1 MSRRYLGVE
10 LGSTRIK
17 AVLIDETFSPVAAGA
32 FGWESRY
39 ENGYWTYSLDEAWAG
54 VRAAYAEMAA
64 AYRAK
69 FGRPL
74 THLDGMGISGMM
86 HGYLPFDRNGR
97 QLAAFRTWRN
107 TTTQDAAKRL
117 SALFDFNVPQR
128 WSIAHLYQAMLNG
141 EAHVRQIARLTTL
154 AGYIHAR
161 LTGQSVLGAGEASG
175 MFPIGA
181 DGQYDRKMA
190 EKFDAL
196 LREAA
201 LPFTLRDVLPRALL
215 AGEDAGSLTA
225 EGALLLDPTGA
236 LQPGAPLCP
245 PEGDAGTGMT
255 ATDAVAAGT
264 GNVSAGTSIFAML
277 VLSQPLRRV
286 YPEIDMVA
294 TPDGKPVAMVH
305 CNTCTS
311 DLDAWVGLLGEAI
324 RAAGTEISTDA
335 LYRLFYESALSG
347 DADCGGLVS
356 FNYFAGEPVT
366 GTEAGRPLFLRR
378 PDAKLGLGNFARCQ
392 LYAAIATLKLGMN
405 ILADEDVRL
414 ERLNGHGGLFK
425 TPVVGQRLIAGALN
439 VPVAV
444 MTTAGEGG
452 PWGMALLAAYR
463 AQRQTGQTLADFLD
477 RRVFANAQV
486 SVLTPNPE
494 DAAGFAAFLRDY
506 TACLPVERAAAQA
519 LR

>member
-1 MSRRYLGVE
+1 MSRHYLGVE

-215 AGEDAGSLTA
+215 AGEDAGLSL
-225 EGALLLDPTGA
+225 
-236 LQPGAPLCP
+236 
-245 PEGDAGTGMT
+245 
-255 ATDAVAAGT
+255 
-264 GNVSAGTSIFAML
+264 IH
-277 VLSQPLRRV
+277 
-286 YPEIDMVA
+286 I
-294 TPDGKPVAMVH
+294 
-305 CNTCTS
+305 
-311 DLDAWVGLLGEAI
+311 
-324 RAAGTEISTDA
+324 
-335 LYRLFYESALSG
+335 
-347 DADCGGLVS
+347 
-356 FNYFAGEPVT
+356 
-366 GTEAGRPLFLRR
+366 
-378 PDAKLGLGNFARCQ
+378 
-392 LYAAIATLKLGMN
+392 
-405 ILADEDVRL
+405 
-414 ERLNGHGGLFK
+414 
-425 TPVVGQRLIAGALN
+425 
-439 VPVAV
+439 
-444 MTTAGEGG
+444 
-452 PWGMALLAAYR
+452 
-463 AQRQTGQTLADFLD
+463 
-477 RRVFANAQV
+477 
-486 SVLTPNPE
+486 
-494 DAAGFAAFLRDY
+494 
-506 TACLPVERAAAQA
+506 
-519 LR
+519 